1 MKHNLIFIGLI
12 FILFLTSCTSIAE
25 ASTPTVG
32 STIKASGTGTAYA
45 DPDLVVIQLG
55 VDTIDQDPDVAVNQN
70 TDKMNTL
77 LNLLEES
84 GIPATDIQ
92 TTNYNMWVEEIY
104 DQDNQPSGEKRYHV
118 SNQVNVKLKD
128 ISKIGELIGE
138 ATSAGASNIFG
149 INFAVAETA
158 DLEEA
163 ALEMAIENARQKAE
177 WMAEDLGLTV
187 GPIVSVVEG
196 GSFTP
201 PIAYGNDVQGI
212 GGASPVP
219 IAQGQVS
226 LSTQVQVEFELQ
238 E

>member
-1 MKHNLIFIGLI
+1 MSGLI
-12 FILFLTSCTSIAE
+12 FSLFLASCTPIAA

-32 STIKASGTGTAYA
+32 STIKASGTGTAYV
-45 DPDLVVIQLG
+45 DPDVVVIQLG
-55 VDTIDQDPDVAVNQN
+55 VDTVDQDPDLAVNQN
-70 TDKMNTL
+70 TDKMNAL
-77 LNLLEES
+77 LDLLEES

-104 DQDNQPSGEKRYHV
+104 DQNNQPSGEKRYHV

-128 ISKIGELIGE
+128 MTKVGELIGD

-149 INFAVAETA
+149 INFAVAETT

-163 ALEMAIENARQKAE
+163 ALEMAIEHARQKAE

-187 GPIVSVVEG
+187 GPIVSVLEG
-196 GSFTP
+196 GSFIP
-201 PIAYGNDVQGI
+201 PIAFGNEVQGI